1 MQIQEI
7 IIILL
12 ICLIVY
18 LLYNKSNNLP
28 NYTPTK
34 SPVEM
39 FQKCEGDNEY
49 DPYICNGIEYSNVCE
64 LTKAGENFLDCKKKE
79 NFLNI

>member
-49 DPYICNGIEYSNVCE
+49 DPYICDNGIEYSNNCE
-64 LTKAGENFLDCKKKE
+64 LTKAGENAGKCTKKSI
-79 NFLNI
+79 LNI